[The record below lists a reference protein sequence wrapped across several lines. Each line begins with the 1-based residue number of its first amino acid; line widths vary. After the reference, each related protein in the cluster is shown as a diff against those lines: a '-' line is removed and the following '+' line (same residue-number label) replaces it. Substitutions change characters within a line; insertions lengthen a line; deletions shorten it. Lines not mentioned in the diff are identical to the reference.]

1 MSLYDRNYASSSEH
15 EVAGEYSQSALSAFI
30 KQTYQ
35 LFAASLLAASVGA
48 YVGLYSSLGATV
60 AGNYWLFVI
69 LELGLLVGLMFAK
82 RKAGL
87 NLILLFAFTFVSG
100 LTLTPILGRT
110 FAMPG
115 GAAIVAQAFTL
126 TTVAFGGLSVFAM
139 NTKRD
144 FTTWGKM
151 LFITLIVLLVAMLL
165 NLFFKSPIFQ
175 VALSCVSAVLF
186 SAYILYDTQNIIRGN
201 YETPI
206 EGAVDLYLDFLNL
219 FVSLLRILGFFN
231 SDD

>member
-1 MSLYDRNYASSSEH
+1 MSLYDRNYANSRER
-15 EVAGEYSQSALSAFI
+15 EVASEYSQSALSTFI

-48 YVGLYSSLGATV
+48 YVGLFSSLGVAV
-60 AGNYWLFVI
+60 AGNYLLFVI
-69 LELGLLVGLMFAK
+69 LELGLLVGLHFAK

-144 FTTWGKM
+144 FTVWGKM
-151 LFITLIVLLVAMLL
+151 LFITLIVLLVAMLM
-165 NLFFKSPIFQ
+165 NLFFQSPIFQ
-175 VALSCVSAVLF
+175 VALSCVAAVLF

-206 EGAVDLYLDFLNL
+206 EGAVALYLDFVNL
-219 FVSLLRILGFFN
+219 FVSLLRILGFIN
-231 SDD
+231 SND

>member
-1 MSLYDRNYASSSEH
+1 MTG
-15 EVAGEYSQSALSAFI
+15 VQTCALPI
-30 KQTYQ
+30 
-35 LFAASLLAASVGA
+35 LAASVGA

-144 FTTWGKM
+144 FTAWGKM

-165 NLFFKSPIFQ
+165 NLFFQSPIFQ
-175 VALSCVSAVLF
+175 VALSCVAAVLF

>member
-15 EVAGEYSQSALSAFI
+15 ELAGEYSQSALSTFI

-87 NLILLFAFTFVSG
+87 NLILLFAFTFISG

>member
-15 EVAGEYSQSALSAFI
+15 EVAGEYSQSALSTFI

-87 NLILLFAFTFVSG
+87 NLILLFAFTFISG

-175 VALSCVSAVLF
+175 VALSCISAVLF

>member
-15 EVAGEYSQSALSAFI
+15 EVAGEYSQSALSTFI

-82 RKAGL
+82 RKAAL

-151 LFITLIVLLVAMLL
+151 LFITLIVLLVAMLM
-165 NLFFKSPIFQ
+165 NLFFQSPIFQ
-175 VALSCVSAVLF
+175 VALSCVAAVLF

>member
-15 EVAGEYSQSALSAFI
+15 EVAGEYSQSALSTFI

-126 TTVAFGGLSVFAM
+126 TTVAFGGLSVFAI

>member
-15 EVAGEYSQSALSAFI
+15 EVAGEYSQSALSTFI

-115 GAAIVAQAFTL
+115 CAAIVAQAFTL

>member
-1 MSLYDRNYASSSEH
+1 MSLYDRNYANSREH
-15 EVAGEYSQSALSAFI
+15 EVASEYSQSALSTFI

-60 AGNYWLFVI
+60 ASNYWLFVI

-115 GAAIVAQAFTL
+115 GAAIVAQAFML

-144 FTTWGKM
+144 FTAWGKM

-165 NLFFKSPIFQ
+165 NLFFQSPIFQ
-175 VALSCVSAVLF
+175 VALSCVAAVLF

>member
-15 EVAGEYSQSALSAFI
+15 EVAGEYSQSALSTFI

-48 YVGLYSSLGATV
+48 YVGLYSSLGVTV

-100 LTLTPILGRT
+100 L
-110 FAMPG
+110 
-115 GAAIVAQAFTL
+115 TL